1 MDSVKTST
9 PWFNKNPIRI
19 GPDEVRMK
27 LINDLDTLNLEG
39 IICNV
44 GTDFVDVL
52 QDDQTI
58 VTVLTDRI
66 MNIKWADPDCEPCC
80 SLNHTDCRCDNHH
93 DHCSHCHDH
102 HVHCPHCDG
111 HHEHCDC
118 HHNRCCETP
127 VIWVRD
133 NVVPFCDDRIQLRL
147 AGLTDSVNFEL
158 FSHKG
163 CRVILG
169 VS

>member
-1 MDSVKTST
+1 MDSVKTSK

-19 GPDEVRMK
+19 GPDQVRMK

-39 IICNV
+39 IICHV

-66 MNIKWADPDCEPCC
+66 KNIKWADPDCEPCC
-80 SLNHTDCRCDNHH
+80 SLNLRDCRCDNHH
-93 DHCSHCHDH
+93 DHC
-102 HVHCPHCDG
+102 
-111 HHEHCDC
+111 
-118 HHNRCCETP
+118 CETH

-133 NVVPFCDDRIQLRL
+133 NVVPFCDDRLQLRL

-169 VS
+169 LS

>member
-1 MDSVKTST
+1 MDSVKTSA

-27 LINDLDTLNLEG
+27 LINDLDTLHLEG

-44 GTDFVDVL
+44 GIDFVEVL
-52 QDDQTI
+52 QNDQTI

-66 MNIKWADPDCEPCC
+66 KNIKWADPDCEPSC
-80 SLNHTDCRCDNHH
+80 SLNHRDGRCDNHY
-93 DHCSHCHDH
+93 DQCSHCHDH

-111 HHEHCDC
+111 QHDHCCDT
-118 HHNRCCETP
+118 H
-127 VIWVRD
+127 VILVRD
-133 NVVPFCDDRIQLRL
+133 HVVPFCDDRLQLRL

-163 CRVILG
+163 CRVILD
-169 VS
+169 VT